1 MRERFDEKG
10 NLIGFHQMIFENI
23 PDDYKV
29 RTVILED
36 KIPDL
41 SYLAVMRLLRDI
53 KAGEEFEDNRFY
65 SSELLSHMALDYL
78 NSAIFL
84 RQGIVADR
92 GEDVVSYYLIPCAFL
107 CKHSIELKLKEC
119 LLAKGEQTLIGHSV
133 RKLWNQL
140 DELQLPQYE
149 SLRDFIIE
157 VDEIDRNE
165 MALRYGI
172 SKDLVPLSAWFKF
185 DIDNLLTNAMFLF
198 NVVDEHIIH
207 KYRYGGAQ

>member
-10 NLIGFHQMIFENI
+10 NLIGFHQMVFENI

-41 SYLAVMRLLRDI
+41 SYLAVMRLLRNM
-53 KAGEEFEDNRFY
+53 KAGEEFQDNRFY

-84 RQGIVADR
+84 RQGIATDR
-92 GEDVVSYYLIPCAFL
+92 GKDVVSYYLIPCAFL

-119 LLAKGEQTLIGHSV
+119 LLVKGAQTLNGHSV
-133 RKLWNQL
+133 LKLWNQL
-140 DELQLPQYE
+140 GEIQIPQYE
-149 SLRDFIIE
+149 SLCGFIAE
-157 VDEIDRNE
+157 VDKIDRNE

-172 SKDLVPLSAWFKF
+172 SKDLSPLSEQFKF
-185 DIDNLLTNAMFLF
+185 DIDNLLTNTMFLF
-198 NVVDEHIIH
+198 NIVDEHIIC
-207 KYRYGGAQ
+207 KYKYGGAQ